1 MMLENVLSK
10 CDNRYEKPECGQC
23 EDCSYGSF
31 CPHDCEKCLDYI
43 IQVMRLLVHL
53 KENTI
58 ALIWQIFILA
68 NIPVGILLKL
78 CMRLKDAETCV
89 M

>member
-1 MMLENVLSK
+1 MMLENVFSK
-10 CDNRYEKPECGQC
+10 CDNRYEKPECEQC
-23 EDCSYGSF
+23 EDCSYSSF

-43 IQVMRLLVHL
+43 HNPSHAPAGSPERKYDCTHM
-53 KENTI
+53 
-58 ALIWQIFILA
+58 A